1 MSDPTPRTP
10 TTPGRA
16 TDLAGRFLN
25 SGGLAVA
32 IGAASIAGIT
42 AVVTNSLGKRRP
54 FGNIIPGP
62 LIFPQDLETYGISL
76 SFQFAKYERRSIYKQ
91 PFERRLGQ
99 IRLPVPRQI
108 VDRLGMEWGEAS
120 NESLVGAAIESTL
133 HEAKYGTGTLSSM
146 GEIAAD
152 GAAGLTALGARET
165 LNKANIPGL
174 TLDTAL
180 QPLGFAVNPFLTVL
194 FKQPKFKTHEFS
206 WTLAAKNPE
215 EATTIN
221 AIVQSFRYHMLPDRA
236 RGSGGTLLNYPDM
249 VHIRFF
255 NNDSFLYRFKPCV
268 VQSVSVDY
276 APEGPSFFKG
286 SSNVPSQVRLSISL
300 LEIEYWLKDSFE
312 EEMGT
317 GTISG
322 GGSI

>member
-1 MSDPTPRTP
+1 MSNTAPRTP
-10 TTPGRA
+10 TSPGRVI
-16 TDLAGRFLN
+16 DLTRVTP
-25 SGGLAVA
+25 AVIIGT
-32 IGAASIAGIT
+32 IGAVGT
-42 AVVTNSLGKRRP
+42 AVVVANVLNKRRP
-54 FGNIIPGP
+54 FGNVIPGP
-62 LIFPQDLETYGISL
+62 LIFPQDLENYGISL
-76 SFQFAKYERRSIYKQ
+76 SFQFVKYERRSIYKQ

-108 VDRLGMEWGEAS
+108 VDRLGVEWGEAA
-120 NESLVGAAIESTL
+120 NESVVGAAIESTL
-133 HEAKYGTGTLSSM
+133 YEVKRGRDPLSS
-146 GEIAAD
+146 GGTVLAD
-152 GAAGLTALGARET
+152 TASGLTAMAARES
-165 LNKANIPGL
+165 LNKANVPGL
-174 TLDTAL
+174 TLETAL

-194 FKQPKFKTHEFS
+194 FKQPKFKTHEFT

-221 AIVQSFRYHMLPDRA
+221 AIVQSFRYHMLPDIA
-236 RGSGGTLLNYPDM
+236 KGSGGTLLDYPDM

-286 SSNVPSQVRLSISL
+286 SSNVPAQVRLSISL
-300 LEIEYWLKDSFE
+300 LEIEYWVKDSFE
-312 EEMGT
+312 QEMS
-317 GTISG
+317 TIN

>member
-1 MSDPTPRTP
+1 MSDPTPRVP
-10 TTPGRA
+10 TAPGRSLDTA
-16 TDLAGRFLN
+16 PNARRIL
-25 SGGLAVA
+25 SAVG
-32 IGAASIAGIT
+32 IGAVGLIGVT
-42 AVVTNSLGKRRP
+42 AVVVNSIGQRRP
-54 FGNIIPGP
+54 FSNIAPP

-108 VDRLGMEWGEAS
+108 VDRLGVEWGSEANQS
-120 NESLVGAAIESTL
+120 VVGAAIESTL
-133 HEAKYGTGTLSSM
+133 LETKYGTSTAASIKNIFGDSVAGASSL
-146 GEIAAD
+146 AAQ
-152 GAAGLTALGARET
+152 AALT
-165 LNKANIPGL
+165 KANVPGV
-174 TLDTAL
+174 TLEAAL

-194 FKQPKFKTHEFS
+194 FKQPNFKTHEFS

-221 AIVQSFRYHMLPDRA
+221 AIVQSFRYHMLPDIA
-236 RGSGGTLLNYPDM
+236 KGSGGTLLNYPDM

-286 SSNVPSQVRLSISL
+286 SSNVPSQLRLSVSL
-300 LEIEYWLKDSFE
+300 LEIEYWVKGAIE
-312 EEMGT
+312 EEMN
-317 GTISG
+317 TIQ